1 MMRVMRNLR
10 RILCFG
16 DSNTWGYSSG
26 SGERYPETVRWTG
39 LLSALLGEDY
49 RILEEGLCG
58 RTTGFEDGIQPGR
71 SAAGYLVPCLLSHF
85 PLDLIVLM
93 LGTNDTK
100 RRYRVGAEE
109 ITDSMENLLR
119 SMLDCLYWEKSKSKI
134 LLVAPPPMTE
144 EALRDRQMDS
154 ESLEKSKQLGSLYR
168 ALAQKLSVP
177 FLDAGEYEFFLQE
190 DGCHLAPE
198 GHARFAEIMA
208 QKVKELLL

>member
-1 MMRVMRNLR
+1 MRVMRYLR

-16 DSNTWGYSSG
+16 DSNTWGYISG

-49 RILEEGLCG
+49 RVLEEGLCG

-71 SAAGYLVPCLLSHF
+71 NAAGYLVPCLLSHF

-100 RRYRVGAEE
+100 RRYRAGAEE

-119 SMLDCLYWEKSKSKI
+119 SMLDCLYWEKSAAKI
-134 LLVAPPPMTE
+134 LLAAPPPMTE
-144 EALRDRQMDS
+144 AALQDRQMDS
-154 ESLEKSKQLGSLYR
+154 ESVEKSKQLGGLYR
-168 ALAQKLSVP
+168 TQAQKLGVS
-177 FLDAGEYEFFLQE
+177 FLDAGEYGLSLQA
-190 DGCHLAPE
+190 DGCHLSTE

-208 QKVKELLL
+208 QKVKKLIP

>member
-1 MMRVMRNLR
+1 MR

-16 DSNTWGYSSG
+16 DSNTWGYIAG

-49 RILEEGLCG
+49 RVLEEGLCG
-58 RTTGFEDGIQPGR
+58 RTTDFEDEIQPGR
-71 SAAGYLVPCLLSHF
+71 KAAGYLVPCLLSHL

-109 ITDSMENLLR
+109 IRDSMENLLR
-119 SMLDCLYWEKSKSKI
+119 STLDCLYWEKSKAKV

-144 EALRDRQMDS
+144 EALQDRQMDS
-154 ESLEKSKQLGSLYR
+154 ESVQKSKQLGGLYR
-168 ALAQKLSVP
+168 TLAQKLNVP
-177 FLDAGEYEFFLQE
+177 FLDAAECELSLQT
-190 DGCHLAPE
+190 DGCHLSTE

-208 QKVKELLL
+208 QKVNELLL